1 MSECMENIL
10 KEQKKDKYYRLIEL
24 LAFWEGGVNATDIA
38 NHYSFTNKQGKQY
51 LSQYKQRYQNNLLYN
66 SSLKKFEPTA
76 NFQPYYIV
84 QAVSEYLDWLNH
96 ASIDSVPV
104 DSHLTDTSTRLP
116 ARQVSPQTMRA
127 LVYAI

>member
-51 LSQYKQRYQNNLLYN
+51 LSQYKQRCPHNLTYDP
-66 SSLKKFEPTA
+66 SLKKFLPTSS
-76 NFQPYYIV
+76 FQCNYIQQSV
-84 QAVSEYLDWLNH
+84 GEYLEWLNH
-96 ASIDSVPV
+96 VSIQNMPV
-104 DSHLTDTSTRLP
+104 NNHFIDNTFHQIIILLKK
-116 ARQVSPQTMRA
+116 QSPCT
-127 LVYAI
+127 I